1 LRLFITGYKGLLGSK
16 IIKYYNFR
24 TYPKERIDITKKEIF
39 TYIKKVN
46 PDIVIHCAA
55 FTNVDGCE
63 IQKEKAWEVNV
74 TGTGNVAQAC
84 HEIGAKMIYVS
95 TDFVFDGKKG
105 MYKETDKT
113 NPMNYYGKTKLEGEK
128 RVQEIC
134 KNYVIARTS
143 VLYGQHERLNFVTW
157 VIEQLKNKNKIN
169 IVTDQYASP
178 TFADNLAEVLLE
190 IAEKDTQG
198 LYHVTG
204 SERINRYDFAL
215 KIADRFDLDKNL
227 ITPIVSNELNQKAE
241 RPKDS
246 SLCVEKIK
254 NKVYTKLLN
263 IDEGLERM

>member
-1 LRLFITGYKGLLGSK
+1 M
-16 IIKYYNFR
+16 KYSGVFL
-24 TYPKERIDITKKEIF
+24 KERIDITKKEIF

-46 PDIVIHCAA
+46 PDAVIHCAA

-74 TGTGNVAQAC
+74 TGTENVAKAC
-84 HEIGAKMIYVS
+84 QNIGAKMIYVS

-105 MYKETDKT
+105 MYKETDET
-113 NPMNYYGKTKLEGEK
+113 NPINYYGKTKLEGEK

-143 VLYGQHERLNFVTW
+143 VLYGWHERLNFVTW

-169 IVTDQYASP
+169 IVTDQYTSP

-190 IAEKDTQG
+190 VAEKDIQG
-198 LYHVTG
+198 LYHVAG
-204 SERINRYDFAL
+204 SERISRYDFAL
-215 KIADRFDLDKNL
+215 KIADRFDLDKSL
-227 ITPIVSNELNQKAE
+227 ITPILSKELNQKAE

-254 NKVYTKLLN
+254 NKVDTKLLN
-263 IDEGLERM
+263 IEEGLERM